1 MERKRNHSRWRN
13 LLSASVIVCI
23 LCFPVIANA
32 LAGGGQ
38 YTDKQLEAFET
49 RVGKIYW
56 VRSQDGKLPAFLSA
70 PSSQAAPFTP
80 AQNESFEVLELYGRA
95 NKEPYYKVKF
105 DSGQL
110 AYIRPEQF
118 HEQFNLT
125 ITSIDPLADEK
136 CRGEEQSKAE
146 KERVEWINSQ
156 PWSPQVKQAAVN
168 KQPTG
173 GLNTAEVRRILGEP
187 RRITKLRGPTK
198 IAEEQWFY
206 PDGTVLIFS
215 NGLLS
220 RIERRTD
227 EKNNAPIK

>member
-1 MERKRNHSRWRN
+1 MQFRKNHRRWRN
-13 LLSASVIVCI
+13 FLSASAVVCM
-23 LCFPVIANA
+23 LCFLVTAKLLGA
-32 LAGGGQ
+32 GQ

-56 VRSQDGKLPAFLSA
+56 VRSRDESLPAFFGA
-70 PSSQAAPFTP
+70 PSSQAAKLTP
-80 AQNESFEVLELYGRA
+80 AQNESFEILELYGRA

-105 DSGQL
+105 ESGQI

-125 ITSIDPLADEK
+125 ITSIDPLADQK
-136 CRGEEQSKAE
+136 RRAEEQSKAE
-146 KERVEWINSQ
+146 KDRVEWINSQ

-168 KQPTG
+168 KQPTP
-173 GLNTAEVRRILGEP
+173 GLNTSEVKRILGEP
-187 RRITKLRGPTK
+187 RRITKLRGVTRN
-198 IAEEQWFY
+198 AEEQWFY

-220 RIERRTD
+220 RTERRID
-227 EKNNAPIK
+227 GKNTGPAK

>member
-1 MERKRNHSRWRN
+1 MECKRNHNRCRN
-13 LLSASVIVCI
+13 LLSAAVICM
-23 LCFPVIANA
+23 LCFLASANA
-32 LAGGGQ
+32 SAAGQ

-56 VRSQDGKLPAFLSA
+56 VRSQDGRLPAFLST
-70 PSSQAAPFTP
+70 PSSEAARFTP
-80 AQNESFEVLELYGRA
+80 ALNESFEVLELYGRA

-105 DSGQL
+105 DSGKL
-110 AYIRPEQF
+110 AYIRPEEF

-125 ITSIDPLADEK
+125 ITSIDPLANEK
-136 CRGEEQSKAE
+136 RHAEEQSKAE

-156 PWSPQVKQAAVN
+156 PWSSQVKQAAVN
-168 KQPTG
+168 KQPTP
-173 GLNTAEVRRILGEP
+173 GLNTAEVKRILGEP
-187 RRITKLRGPTK
+187 RRSIKLRGATK
-198 IAEEQWFY
+198 NAEEQWFY

-227 EKNNAPIK
+227 EKNNAPGK

>member
-1 MERKRNHSRWRN
+1 MECKRNHSCCRN
-13 LLSASVIVCI
+13 LLSVAVICV
-23 LCFPVIANA
+23 LCFLASANA
-32 LAGGGQ
+32 LAAGQ

-56 VRSQDGKLPAFLSA
+56 VRSQDGKLPAFLST
-70 PSSQAAPFTP
+70 PSSEAARFTP

-105 DSGQL
+105 DSGKL
-110 AYIRPEQF
+110 AYIRPEEF

-125 ITSIDPLADEK
+125 ITSIDPLANEK
-136 CRGEEQSKAE
+136 RHAEEHSKAE

-156 PWSPQVKQAAVN
+156 PWSSQVKQAAVN
-168 KQPTG
+168 KQPIP
-173 GLNTAEVRRILGEP
+173 GLNTAEVKRILGEP
-187 RRITKLRGPTK
+187 RRITKLRGATK
-198 IAEEQWFY
+198 NAEEQWFY

-220 RIERRTD
+220 RTEHRTD
-227 EKNNAPIK
+227 EKNNAPGK

>member
-1 MERKRNHSRWRN
+1 MECKKTHSRCRN
-13 LLSASVIVCI
+13 LLSVAVICM
-23 LCFPVIANA
+23 LCFLPSANA
-32 LAGGGQ
+32 LAAGQ

-70 PSSQAAPFTP
+70 PSPEAARFTP

-105 DSGQL
+105 DSGKL
-110 AYIRPEQF
+110 AYIRPEEF

-125 ITSIDPLADEK
+125 ITSIDPLANE
-136 CRGEEQSKAE
+136 RRHAEEQSKAE

-156 PWSPQVKQAAVN
+156 PWSSQVKQAAVN
-168 KQPTG
+168 KQPTP
-173 GLNTAEVRRILGEP
+173 GLNTAEVKRILGEP
-187 RRITKLRGPTK
+187 RRITKLRGATK
-198 IAEEQWFY
+198 NAEEQWFY

-220 RIERRTD
+220 RTERRTD
-227 EKNNAPIK
+227 EKNNAAGK

>member
-1 MERKRNHSRWRN
+1 MNVKTKRRRCRDLFAAGA
-13 LLSASVIVCI
+13 LLCT
-23 LCFPVIANA
+23 LCFPVAVTA
-32 LAGGGQ
+32 SAAGQ
-38 YTDKQLEAFET
+38 YTDKQLEAFAT

-56 VRSQDGKLPAFLSA
+56 VRPQDGNMPTFLSA
-70 PSSQAAPFTP
+70 PSSQSATVKPAP
-80 AQNESFEVLELYGRA
+80 NESFEILELYGRA

-125 ITSIDPLADEK
+125 ITSIDPLANEK
-136 CRGEEQSKAE
+136 RRAEEQSKAE
-146 KERVEWINSQ
+146 KERVQWINSQ

-168 KQPTG
+168 KQPTP
-173 GLNTAEVRRILGEP
+173 GLNTSEVKRILGEP
-187 RRITKLRGPTK
+187 RRITKLRGVTK
-198 IAEEQWFY
+198 TAEEQWFY

-220 RIERRTD
+220 RIEHRTD
-227 EKNNAPIK
+227 GKK

>member
-1 MERKRNHSRWRN
+1 MECKRNHSCCRN
-13 LLSASVIVCI
+13 LLSVAVICV
-23 LCFPVIANA
+23 LCFLASANA
-32 LAGGGQ
+32 LAAGQ

-56 VRSQDGKLPAFLSA
+56 VRPQDGKLPAFLST
-70 PSSQAAPFTP
+70 PSSEAARFTP

-105 DSGQL
+105 DSGKL
-110 AYIRPEQF
+110 AYIRPEEF

-125 ITSIDPLADEK
+125 ITSIDPLANEK
-136 CRGEEQSKAE
+136 RHAEEQSKAE

-156 PWSPQVKQAAVN
+156 PWSSQVKQAAVN
-168 KQPTG
+168 KQPTP
-173 GLNTAEVRRILGEP
+173 GLNTAEVKRILGEP
-187 RRITKLRGPTK
+187 RRITKLRGATK

-220 RIERRTD
+220 RTERRTD
-227 EKNNAPIK
+227 EKNNAPGK

>member
-1 MERKRNHSRWRN
+1 MECKRNYSRCRN
-13 LLSASVIVCI
+13 LLSAGVICM
-23 LCFPVIANA
+23 LCFLASANA
-32 LAGGGQ
+32 LAAGQ

-56 VRSQDGKLPAFLSA
+56 VRSQDGKLPAFLST
-70 PSSQAAPFTP
+70 PSSEAVRFTP
-80 AQNESFEVLELYGRA
+80 ALNESFEVLELYGRA

-105 DSGQL
+105 DSGKL
-110 AYIRPEQF
+110 AYIRPEEF

-125 ITSIDPLADEK
+125 ITSIDPLANEK
-136 CRGEEQSKAE
+136 RHAEEQSKAE

-156 PWSPQVKQAAVN
+156 PWSSQVKQAAVN
-168 KQPTG
+168 KQPTP
-173 GLNTAEVRRILGEP
+173 GLNTAEVKRILGEP
-187 RRITKLRGPTK
+187 RRSIKLRGATK
-198 IAEEQWFY
+198 NAEEQWFY

-227 EKNNAPIK
+227 EKNNAPGK

>member
-1 MERKRNHSRWRN
+1 MECERNHSHCRN
-13 LLSASVIVCI
+13 LLSAAVICM
-23 LCFPVIANA
+23 LCFLASANA
-32 LAGGGQ
+32 LAAGQ

-56 VRSQDGKLPAFLSA
+56 VRSQDGKLPAFLTT
-70 PSSQAAPFTP
+70 PSSEAARFTP

-105 DSGQL
+105 DSGKL
-110 AYIRPEQF
+110 AYIRPEEF

-125 ITSIDPLADEK
+125 ITSIDPLANE
-136 CRGEEQSKAE
+136 RRHAEEQSKAE

-156 PWSPQVKQAAVN
+156 PWSSQVKQAAVN
-168 KQPTG
+168 KQPTP
-173 GLNTAEVRRILGEP
+173 GLNTAEVKRILGEP
-187 RRITKLRGPTK
+187 RRITKLRGDTK
-198 IAEEQWFY
+198 NAEEQWFY

-220 RIERRTD
+220 RTERRTD
-227 EKNNAPIK
+227 EKNNAPGK

>member
-1 MERKRNHSRWRN
+1 MESKIKHNRCRNV
-13 LLSASVIVCI
+13 LVIIAIVCM
-23 LCFPVIANA
+23 LYFPVAVSA
-32 LAGGGQ
+32 LAAGH

-56 VRSQDGKLPAFLSA
+56 VRPQNGNMPSFLSA
-70 PSSQAAPFTP
+70 PSTQAATVTP
-80 AQNESFEVLELYGRA
+80 AQNESFEIVELYGRA

-110 AYIRPEQF
+110 AYIPPEQF

-125 ITSIDPLADEK
+125 ITSIDPLANDK
-136 CRGEEQSKAE
+136 RRAEEQSKAE

-168 KQPTG
+168 KQPTA
-173 GLNTAEVRRILGEP
+173 GLNTAEVKRILGEP
-187 RRITKLRGPTK
+187 RRVTKLRGVTK

-220 RIERRTD
+220 RTERRTD
-227 EKNNAPIK
+227 GKTTPPGK